1 MSNAVINQTDTLVTE
16 WQTLEINVSLSDMEQ
31 LNIMACKGGYYFD
44 SVAKEWKTDTTK
56 TKFRLTGLGYKLKE
70 NGIVLSNLRG
80 NFYTKANRVG
90 AREGWVSVIDQE
102 TIDQLPKEVLA
113 HATEHFAKVLSVQL
127 QNVIN
132 AGVMVKAHA

>member
-1 MSNAVINQTDTLVTE
+1 MSNAVIKQTDTLVTE
-16 WQTLEINVSLSDMEQ
+16 WQNLEINVSLSDMEHI
-31 LNIMACKGGYYFD
+31 NIMACKGGYYFD
-44 SVAKEWKTDTTK
+44 KVTNEWKTDTTK

-70 NGIVLSNLRG
+70 NGIVLNNLRG

-113 HATEHFAKVLSVQL
+113 HATEHFNKVLSVQL